1 MHERGNV
8 WVKFRR
14 RKTAQTEKGREHMQG
29 YGDSIRAAREA
40 RGWTQDEL
48 AGHSGV
54 PKRTI
59 QEIENGRVSKPQR
72 ATDLKLR
79 QVLDIEGN
87 PEKER
92 AEWPE
97 DVQAIVDIVGATLMA
112 ISPAERI
119 QWFRDFMRSDVVGS
133 TNGA

>member
-1 MHERGNV
+1 
-8 WVKFRR
+8 
-14 RKTAQTEKGREHMQG
+14 MQG
-29 YGDSIRAAREA
+29 YGDRIREAREA
-40 RGWTQDEL
+40 REWTQDEL

-59 QEIENGRVSKPQR
+59 QEIENGRVAKPQR

-79 QVLDIEGN
+79 QALGIEG
-87 PEKER
+87 KAGQER

-112 ISPAERI
+112 ITPAERVN
-119 QWFRDFMRSDVVGS
+119 WFADFMRSDIGGHE
-133 TNGA
+133 NAM